1 MILGLGVDLV
11 TIARVA
17 AVIERYGDALARKV
31 LGAVELEDYTSAAAP
46 ERLLAKRF
54 AAKEAFAKAL
64 GTGIGAAAAWHD
76 IRVIHD
82 AMGRPGF
89 AICGAA
95 AASAARLG
103 VSSYHLSLSDEHHQ
117 VVAVAVLEGPG

>member
-1 MILGLGVDLV
+1 MV

-17 AVIERYGDALARKV
+17 AAIERHGDAFARKV
-31 LGAVELEDYTSAAAP
+31 LGPAEMDDYTGATAP

-64 GTGIGAAAAWHD
+64 GTGIGAAAGWHD

-82 AMGRPGF
+82 AVGRPGF
-89 AICGAA
+89 EIGGAA
-95 AASAARLG
+95 GESTVRLG
-103 VSSYHLSLSDEHHQ
+103 VNRHHLSLSDEHHQ